1 MTIHT
6 MLRAFV
12 RDRVMIGSKVK
23 SLTASLGHCLARF
36 EAPLARLPEKTP
48 LRHRAYK
55 SSIFATPFR
64 TNNCRA
70 RPY

>member
-6 MLRAFV
+6 MLRALV
-12 RDRVMIGSKVK
+12 RDRVLIGSKVQ

-36 EAPLARLPEKTP
+36 EAPLARRLEKAP
-48 LRHRAYK
+48 LRHRAYN
-55 SSIFATPFR
+55 SSISATPFR
-64 TNNCRA
+64 TNNCQA